1 MKPSPLPKLR
11 LAAIISGGALLL
23 LILLAL
29 DLTNHGVAWRLFW
42 SLTGEETPLAQVR
55 GMVEWAGSLIRQQ
68 SDTAPGVPIN
78 HTTENPFGIN
88 TFLEQEVEP
97 AKREQQ
103 IQMIADAGFG
113 WIRQEFAWEDI
124 EVHGRGDYEDRRND
138 LDGDGQPDAVD
149 AWAKYD
155 QIVDLA
161 DQYGLQ
167 IQARLSNPPDWT
179 HANPDIGDKAPPDD
193 VQDFVNYAVT
203 LAERYKGR
211 VRYFQIWN
219 EPNIYPEWGNQ
230 PVNPEAYTDLLC
242 RTYAAL
248 KAVDPDNVI
257 IAAALAPTVS
267 LSPENLNDFV
277 FLQRMYDAG
286 AGECF
291 DIMAAQGYGLNS
303 GPTDHRMRPTT
314 VNFAH
319 NVYIRD
325 LMVANGDAE
334 KPIWISEM
342 GWNTQPDDPAI
353 VTSQSGEFGIVTEE
367 QRAQY
372 TPLAY
377 QRAQQ
382 EWPWVGVMNFWFF
395 KRAADYEQNQ
405 AFYYFRMVEPDFTP
419 LPVYDAMK
427 QYIRDEQPMLYPGI
441 HQAEEW
447 GIQAGAEQALVDFP
461 GAEFGQVL
469 QTDELTFTVYGTS
482 VVLYWRGG
490 GETLYVEIDGKLD
503 LAGGQC
509 NHPLADDELH
519 FTAFCLGLTAG
530 EHTLR
535 VTPVVP
541 DLPLYI
547 DSVEV
552 LDRSFQNV
560 APLVG
565 GALSLLFVAGVAVV
579 NGLRE
584 RRRRVS

>member
-1 MKPSPLPKLR
+1 MKLSPSPKLR
-11 LAAIISGGALLL
+11 LAAIISGGGLIF

-55 GMVEWAGSLIRQQ
+55 GMVEWTGSLIRQGP
-68 SDTAPGVPIN
+68 DTAPGVAMN

-124 EVHGRGDYEDRRND
+124 EIHGRGDYEDRRND
-138 LDGDGQPDAVD
+138 TDGDGQPDPVD

-155 QIVDLA
+155 QIVNLA

-193 VQDFVNYAVT
+193 FQDFVNYAVM
-203 LAERYKGR
+203 LAERYRGR

-242 RTYAAL
+242 RTYTAL
-248 KAVDPDNVI
+248 KAVDPEIVV

-267 LSPENLNDFV
+267 LSAENLNDFI

-286 AGECF
+286 AGDCF

-314 VNFAH
+314 VNFAR

-325 LMVANGDAE
+325 IMVANGDAA

-342 GWNTQPDDPAI
+342 GWNAQPDDPAI
-353 VTSQSGEFGIVTEE
+353 VTAQFGEFGIVTEE
-367 QRAQY
+367 QRARY

-377 QRAQQ
+377 QRAQE
-382 EWPWVGVMNFWFF
+382 EWPWVGVMNLWFF

-405 AFYYFRMVEPDFTP
+405 AFYYFRVVEPDFTP

-427 QYIRDEQPMLYPGI
+427 QYMAEEQPVLYPGI
-441 HQAEEW
+441 HQAEDWRVHVNGERT
-447 GIQAGAEQALVDFP
+447 LVDFP
-461 GAEFGQVL
+461 GAEFGKVL
-469 QTDELTFTVYGTS
+469 QAGEISFTVYGTG
-482 VVLYWRGG
+482 VVLFWRGG
-490 GETLYVEIDGKLD
+490 GETLYVEIDGENIV
-503 LAGGQC
+503 AGGQC

-530 EHTLR
+530 EHTFR
-535 VTPVVP
+535 ITPVVP
-541 DLPLYI
+541 DEPLII
-547 DSVEV
+547 DSIAV
-552 LDRSFQNV
+552 LDRTFENV
-560 APLVG
+560 APLAG
-565 GALSLLFVAGVAVV
+565 GALAVLIVAGIAVV
-579 NGLRE
+579 SGLRE
-584 RRRRVS
+584 RRRRTA